1 MPRHE
6 RWNALLEALARD
18 GQLGVEQAAS
28 ELGVSTATIRRDL
41 DELAEQRMLT
51 RTRGGAVLTS
61 VSYDLPLRYK
71 TARHAQEKLRI
82 ARAAASLVE
91 VGWVVALNG
100 GTTSTEVARSLA
112 ESDELAASSVN
123 PALTIVTNA
132 LNIANEL
139 AVRPHIKIVVTG
151 GVARPQSYELV
162 GPLSSGILD
171 LITLDA
177 AVIGVDG
184 IDVRHGAT
192 AHNESEAGVNTQMVG
207 RARRVIVVAD
217 SSKLGVGTFARICSI
232 DKVDVLI
239 TDEAADLDMCA
250 RFTDAGVEVQRV

>member
-1 MPRHE
+1 VPRHE

-18 GQLGVEQAAS
+18 GQLGVEQAAA

-82 ARAAASLVE
+82 ARAAAELIDIGS
-91 VGWVVALNG
+91 VVALNG

-112 ESDELAASSVN
+112 ERDDLAESSAS
-123 PALTIVTNA
+123 PAVTIVTNA

-162 GPLSSGILD
+162 GPLTSGLLD

-184 IDVRHGAT
+184 IDVRYGAT

-207 RARRVIVVAD
+207 RARKVIVVAD

-239 TDEAADLDMCA
+239 TDQAADQEMCA
-250 RFTDAGVEVQRV
+250 EFVSAGVQVHRV